1 MLGSSRVAAQLAAS
15 QKGLCSMSECVR
27 ITQQDAFLEENTVS
41 HMEINLSFNII
52 IKVWEGANQN

>member
-1 MLGSSRVAAQLAAS
+1 MENKIKLN
-15 QKGLCSMSECVR
+15 R

-41 HMEINLSFNII
+41 HMKINLSFNII